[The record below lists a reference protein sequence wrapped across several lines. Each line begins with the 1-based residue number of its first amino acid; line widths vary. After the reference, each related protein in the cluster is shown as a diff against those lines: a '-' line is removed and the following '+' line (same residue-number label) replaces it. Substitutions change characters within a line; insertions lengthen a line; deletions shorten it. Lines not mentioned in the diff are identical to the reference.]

1 MMNTTYETYMNAL
14 KQGLASFDSA
24 AAEEILNDFESHF
37 ADARS
42 QGLSDE
48 EICAEL
54 GNVDDVL
61 EFFRQE
67 YATTKQPVANVPPQ
81 EKTHSNS
88 EETHPNYPYAPSTA
102 ITAMEISLRN
112 ASADFAPGTSA
123 SVEFDFSGDFDPDRF
138 EAGIEG
144 NTFCLREKKLIP
156 PVFWKHLFCNNHQKE
171 VFSFQVPSTVQ
182 KLTLRSL
189 NGATGL
195 DTLSLTTLEIS
206 ATNGKI
212 TGDSLSAS
220 SCRIQAANG
229 KIVLTRLRT
238 DSLDVSATNGKLEIT
253 GDCSRASLNSVNG
266 KVLFEGTCS
275 EYLTA
280 KSVNGSVKLH
290 LPHDLADA
298 SIHGPALRPQLLAG
312 AAARQ
317 PDALPLQRP
326 AQRGR
331 YGFHRDGFSPRLRLL
346 HDSRRGHEHPDALPH
361 RQLLFRLRLL
371 RRCLPLRPE
380 TSGPDGC
387 TEALLNY

>member
-67 YATTKQPVANVPPQ
+67 YATTKQPVANVLPQ

-112 ASADFAPGTSA
+112 ASADFTPGTSA

-290 LPHDLADA
+290 LSHDLADA
-298 SIHGPALRPQLLAG
+298 SIHASTTTGKIRLVSNGRTESYTKTFTRSGISAFTIQASTVNGNVLLSDLPA
-312 AAARQ
+312 
-317 PDALPLQRP
+317 
-326 AQRGR
+326 
-331 YGFHRDGFSPRLRLL
+331 
-346 HDSRRGHEHPDALPH
+346 E
-361 RQLLFRLRLL
+361 
-371 RRCLPLRPE
+371 
-380 TSGPDGC
+380 
-387 TEALLNY
+387 N

>member
-67 YATTKQPVANVPPQ
+67 YATTEQPVANVLPQ
-81 EKTHSNS
+81 EKTHSHS

-156 PVFWKHLFCNNHQKE
+156 SVFWKHLFCNNHQKE

-195 DTLSLTTLEIS
+195 DTLSLTTLEI
-206 ATNGKI
+206 
-212 TGDSLSAS
+212 
-220 SCRIQAANG
+220 
-229 KIVLTRLRT
+229 
-238 DSLDVSATNGKLEIT
+238 SATNGKLEIT

-298 SIHGPALRPQLLAG
+298 SIHASTTTGKIRLVSNGRTESYTKTFTRSGISAFIIQASTVNGNVLLSDLPA
-312 AAARQ
+312 
-317 PDALPLQRP
+317 
-326 AQRGR
+326 
-331 YGFHRDGFSPRLRLL
+331 
-346 HDSRRGHEHPDALPH
+346 E
-361 RQLLFRLRLL
+361 
-371 RRCLPLRPE
+371 
-380 TSGPDGC
+380 
-387 TEALLNY
+387 N

>member
-67 YATTKQPVANVPPQ
+67 YATTEQPVANVLPQ
-81 EKTHSNS
+81 EKIHSNS

-156 PVFWKHLFCNNHQKE
+156 SVFWKHLFCNNHQKE

-206 ATNGKI
+206 ATNG
-212 TGDSLSAS
+212 
-220 SCRIQAANG
+220 R
-229 KIVLTRLRT
+229 
-238 DSLDVSATNGKLEIT
+238 LEIT
-253 GDCSRASLNSVNG
+253 GGCSRASLNSVNG

-298 SIHGPALRPQLLAG
+298 SIHASTTTGKIRLVSNGRTESYTKTFTRSGISAFTIQASTVNGNVLLSDLPA
-312 AAARQ
+312 
-317 PDALPLQRP
+317 
-326 AQRGR
+326 
-331 YGFHRDGFSPRLRLL
+331 
-346 HDSRRGHEHPDALPH
+346 E
-361 RQLLFRLRLL
+361 
-371 RRCLPLRPE
+371 
-380 TSGPDGC
+380 
-387 TEALLNY
+387 N

>member
-67 YATTKQPVANVPPQ
+67 YATTEQPVANVLPQ

-156 PVFWKHLFCNNHQKE
+156 SVFWKHLFCNNHQKE

-206 ATNGKI
+206 ATNG
-212 TGDSLSAS
+212 
-220 SCRIQAANG
+220 R
-229 KIVLTRLRT
+229 
-238 DSLDVSATNGKLEIT
+238 LEIT

-298 SIHGPALRPQLLAG
+298 SIHASTTTGKIRLVSNGRTESYTKTFTHSGISAFTIQASTVNGNILLSDLPAE
-312 AAARQ
+312 
-317 PDALPLQRP
+317 D
-326 AQRGR
+326 
-331 YGFHRDGFSPRLRLL
+331 
-346 HDSRRGHEHPDALPH
+346 
-361 RQLLFRLRLL
+361 
-371 RRCLPLRPE
+371 
-380 TSGPDGC
+380 
-387 TEALLNY
+387 

>member
-1 MMNTTYETYMNAL
+1 MMNTTYETYMNTL

-67 YATTKQPVANVPPQ
+67 YATTEQPVANVLPQ
-81 EKTHSNS
+81 EKIHSNS
-88 EETHPNYPYAPSTA
+88 EETHPNYPYDPSTA

-156 PVFWKHLFCNNHQKE
+156 SVFWKHLFCNNHQKE

-189 NGATGL
+189 NGAAGL

-298 SIHGPALRPQLLAG
+298 SIHASTTTGKSASSPMEERNPTQKHSPAPVFLHSPF
-312 AAARQ
+312 RQ
-317 PDALPLQRP
+317 VPSTEISCSLTC
-326 AQRGR
+326 
-331 YGFHRDGFSPRLRLL
+331 
-346 HDSRRGHEHPDALPH
+346 
-361 RQLLFRLRLL
+361 RQKTDKK
-371 RRCLPLRPE
+371 E
-380 TSGPDGC
+380 WTG
-387 TEALLNY
+387 

>member
-67 YATTKQPVANVPPQ
+67 YATTEQPVANVLPQ
-81 EKTHSNS
+81 EKNSSTS
-88 EETHPNYPYAPSTA
+88 EETPHSSTGEATKETHQNYPYDPSTA

-144 NTFCLREKKLIP
+144 NTFYLREKKLTP
-156 PVFWKHLFCNNHQKE
+156 AVFWKHLFAAPHPKE

-189 NGATGL
+189 NGGTEL
-195 DTLSLTTLEIS
+195 DSLSLESLDLS

-220 SCRIQAANG
+220 CCRMQATNG
-229 KIVLTRLRT
+229 KVVLTRLRAEN
-238 DSLDVSATNGKLEIT
+238 LDVSATNGKLEIT
-253 GDCSRASLNSVNG
+253 GDCSHASLNGVNG

-275 EYLTA
+275 ESLTA
-280 KSVNGSVKLH
+280 KSVNSSVKVH

-298 SIHGPALRPQLLAG
+298 SIHASTTTGKIRLVSNGRTESYTKTFTRSGISAFTIQASTVNGSVLLSDLPAE
-312 AAARQ
+312 
-317 PDALPLQRP
+317 D
-326 AQRGR
+326 
-331 YGFHRDGFSPRLRLL
+331 
-346 HDSRRGHEHPDALPH
+346 
-361 RQLLFRLRLL
+361 
-371 RRCLPLRPE
+371 
-380 TSGPDGC
+380 
-387 TEALLNY
+387 

>member
-14 KQGLASFDSA
+14 KQGLASFDST

-67 YATTKQPVANVPPQ
+67 YATTEQPVANVLPQ

-156 PVFWKHLFCNNHQKE
+156 SVFWKHLFCNNHQKE

-206 ATNGKI
+206 ATNG
-212 TGDSLSAS
+212 
-220 SCRIQAANG
+220 R
-229 KIVLTRLRT
+229 
-238 DSLDVSATNGKLEIT
+238 LEIT
-253 GDCSRASLNSVNG
+253 GDCSRAALNGVNG

-275 EYLTA
+275 ESLTA

-298 SIHGPALRPQLLAG
+298 SIHASTTTGKIRLVSNGRTDSYTKTFTRSGISAFTIQASTVNGNVLLSDLPA
-312 AAARQ
+312 
-317 PDALPLQRP
+317 
-326 AQRGR
+326 
-331 YGFHRDGFSPRLRLL
+331 
-346 HDSRRGHEHPDALPH
+346 E
-361 RQLLFRLRLL
+361 
-371 RRCLPLRPE
+371 
-380 TSGPDGC
+380 
-387 TEALLNY
+387 N

>member
-67 YATTKQPVANVPPQ
+67 YATTEQPVANVLPQ

-88 EETHPNYPYAPSTA
+88 EETHPNYPYDPSTA

-156 PVFWKHLFCNNHQKE
+156 SVFWKHLFCNNHQKE

-212 TGDSLSAS
+212 TGD
-220 SCRIQAANG
+220 
-229 KIVLTRLRT
+229 
-238 DSLDVSATNGKLEIT
+238 
-253 GDCSRASLNSVNG
+253 CSRASLNSVNG

-298 SIHGPALRPQLLAG
+298 SIHASTTTGKIRLVSNGRTESYTKTFTRSGISAFTIQASTVNGNVLLSDLPA
-312 AAARQ
+312 
-317 PDALPLQRP
+317 
-326 AQRGR
+326 
-331 YGFHRDGFSPRLRLL
+331 
-346 HDSRRGHEHPDALPH
+346 E
-361 RQLLFRLRLL
+361 
-371 RRCLPLRPE
+371 
-380 TSGPDGC
+380 
-387 TEALLNY
+387 N

>member
-67 YATTKQPVANVPPQ
+67 YATTKQPVANVLPQ

-156 PVFWKHLFCNNHQKE
+156 SVFWKHLFCNNHQKE

-206 ATNGKI
+206 ATNG
-212 TGDSLSAS
+212 
-220 SCRIQAANG
+220 R
-229 KIVLTRLRT
+229 
-238 DSLDVSATNGKLEIT
+238 LEIT
-253 GDCSRASLNSVNG
+253 GDCSRAALNGVNG

-275 EYLTA
+275 ESLTA

-298 SIHGPALRPQLLAG
+298 SIHASTTTGKIRLVSNGRTESYTKTFTHSGISAFTIQASTVNGNILLSDLPAE
-312 AAARQ
+312 
-317 PDALPLQRP
+317 D
-326 AQRGR
+326 
-331 YGFHRDGFSPRLRLL
+331 
-346 HDSRRGHEHPDALPH
+346 
-361 RQLLFRLRLL
+361 
-371 RRCLPLRPE
+371 
-380 TSGPDGC
+380 
-387 TEALLNY
+387 

>member
-67 YATTKQPVANVPPQ
+67 YATTEQPVANVLPQ

-156 PVFWKHLFCNNHQKE
+156 SVFWKHLFCNNHQKE

-195 DTLSLTTLEIS
+195 DTLSLTTPEIS
-206 ATNGKI
+206 ATNG
-212 TGDSLSAS
+212 
-220 SCRIQAANG
+220 R
-229 KIVLTRLRT
+229 
-238 DSLDVSATNGKLEIT
+238 LEIT
-253 GDCSRASLNSVNG
+253 GDCSRAALNGVNG

-275 EYLTA
+275 ESLTA

-298 SIHGPALRPQLLAG
+298 SIHASTTTGKIRLVSNGRTESYTKTFTRSGISAFTIQASTVNGNVLLSDLPA
-312 AAARQ
+312 
-317 PDALPLQRP
+317 
-326 AQRGR
+326 
-331 YGFHRDGFSPRLRLL
+331 
-346 HDSRRGHEHPDALPH
+346 E
-361 RQLLFRLRLL
+361 
-371 RRCLPLRPE
+371 
-380 TSGPDGC
+380 
-387 TEALLNY
+387 N

>member
-24 AAEEILNDFESHF
+24 DAEEILNDFESHF

-67 YATTKQPVANVPPQ
+67 YATTEQPVANVLPQ

-156 PVFWKHLFCNNHQKE
+156 SVFWKHLFCNNHQKE

-206 ATNGKI
+206 ATNGKSPVI
-212 TGDSLSAS
+212 P
-220 SCRIQAANG
+220 
-229 KIVLTRLRT
+229 
-238 DSLDVSATNGKLEIT
+238 
-253 GDCSRASLNSVNG
+253 
-266 KVLFEGTCS
+266 F
-275 EYLTA
+275 
-280 KSVNGSVKLH
+280 
-290 LPHDLADA
+290 PH
-298 SIHGPALRPQLLAG
+298 P
-312 AAARQ
+312 AAAY
-317 PDALPLQRP
+317 RP
-326 AQRGR
+326 R
-331 YGFHRDGFSPRLRLL
+331 
-346 HDSRRGHEHPDALPH
+346 
-361 RQLLFRLRLL
+361 
-371 RRCLPLRPE
+371 
-380 TSGPDGC
+380 
-387 TEALLNY
+387 TERSS

>member
-1 MMNTTYETYMNAL
+1 MNTTYETYMNAL

-67 YATTKQPVANVPPQ
+67 YATTEQPVANVLPQ

-156 PVFWKHLFCNNHQKE
+156 SVFWKHLFCNNHQKE

-212 TGDSLSAS
+212 TGD
-220 SCRIQAANG
+220 
-229 KIVLTRLRT
+229 
-238 DSLDVSATNGKLEIT
+238 
-253 GDCSRASLNSVNG
+253 CSRAALNGVNG

-275 EYLTA
+275 ESLTA

-298 SIHGPALRPQLLAG
+298 SIHASTTTGKIRLVSNGRTDSYTKTFTRSGISAFIIQASTVNGNVLLSDLPA
-312 AAARQ
+312 
-317 PDALPLQRP
+317 
-326 AQRGR
+326 
-331 YGFHRDGFSPRLRLL
+331 
-346 HDSRRGHEHPDALPH
+346 E
-361 RQLLFRLRLL
+361 
-371 RRCLPLRPE
+371 
-380 TSGPDGC
+380 
-387 TEALLNY
+387 N

>member
-67 YATTKQPVANVPPQ
+67 YATTEQPVANVLPQ

-156 PVFWKHLFCNNHQKE
+156 SVFWKHLFCNNHQKE

-206 ATNGKI
+206 ATNG
-212 TGDSLSAS
+212 
-220 SCRIQAANG
+220 R
-229 KIVLTRLRT
+229 
-238 DSLDVSATNGKLEIT
+238 LEIT
-253 GDCSRASLNSVNG
+253 GDCSRAALNGVNG

-275 EYLTA
+275 ESLTA

-298 SIHGPALRPQLLAG
+298 SIHASTTTGKIRLVSNGRTESYTKTFTRSGISAFTIQASTVNGNVLLSDLPA
-312 AAARQ
+312 
-317 PDALPLQRP
+317 
-326 AQRGR
+326 
-331 YGFHRDGFSPRLRLL
+331 
-346 HDSRRGHEHPDALPH
+346 E
-361 RQLLFRLRLL
+361 
-371 RRCLPLRPE
+371 
-380 TSGPDGC
+380 
-387 TEALLNY
+387 N

>member
-67 YATTKQPVANVPPQ
+67 YATTEQPVANVLPQ

-156 PVFWKHLFCNNHQKE
+156 SVFWKHLFCNNHQKE

-195 DTLSLTTLEIS
+195 DTLSLTTLEI
-206 ATNGKI
+206 
-212 TGDSLSAS
+212 
-220 SCRIQAANG
+220 
-229 KIVLTRLRT
+229 
-238 DSLDVSATNGKLEIT
+238 SATNGKLEIT

-298 SIHGPALRPQLLAG
+298 SIHASTTTGKIRLVSNGRTESYTKTFTRSGISAFTIQASTVNGNVLLSDLPA
-312 AAARQ
+312 
-317 PDALPLQRP
+317 
-326 AQRGR
+326 
-331 YGFHRDGFSPRLRLL
+331 
-346 HDSRRGHEHPDALPH
+346 E
-361 RQLLFRLRLL
+361 
-371 RRCLPLRPE
+371 
-380 TSGPDGC
+380 
-387 TEALLNY
+387 N

>member
-67 YATTKQPVANVPPQ
+67 YATTKQPVANVLPQ

-112 ASADFAPGTSA
+112 ASADLAPGTSA

-156 PVFWKHLFCNNHQKE
+156 SVFWKHLFCNNHQKE

-195 DTLSLTTLEIS
+195 DTLSLATLE
-206 ATNGKI
+206 N
-212 TGDSLSAS
+212 
-220 SCRIQAANG
+220 
-229 KIVLTRLRT
+229 
-238 DSLDVSATNGKLEIT
+238 SATNGKLEIT

-298 SIHGPALRPQLLAG
+298 SIHASTTTGKIRLVSNGRTESYTKTFTRSGISAFTIQASTVNGNVLLSDLPA
-312 AAARQ
+312 
-317 PDALPLQRP
+317 
-326 AQRGR
+326 
-331 YGFHRDGFSPRLRLL
+331 
-346 HDSRRGHEHPDALPH
+346 E
-361 RQLLFRLRLL
+361 
-371 RRCLPLRPE
+371 
-380 TSGPDGC
+380 
-387 TEALLNY
+387 N

>member
-67 YATTKQPVANVPPQ
+67 YATTEQPVANVLPQ

-88 EETHPNYPYAPSTA
+88 EETPHSSTGEAAKETHQNYPYDPSTA

-144 NTFCLREKKLIP
+144 NTFYLREKKLTP
-156 PVFWKHLFCNNHQKE
+156 SVFWKHLFCNNHQKE

-195 DTLSLTTLEIS
+195 DLLSLTALEIS

-220 SCRIQAANG
+220 SCRVQATNG
-229 KIVLTRLRT
+229 KIVLTRLRA

-280 KSVNGSVKLH
+280 RSVNGSVKLH

-298 SIHGPALRPQLLAG
+298 SIHASTTTGKIRLVSNGRTESYTKTFTRSGISAFTIQASTVNGNVLLSDLPAE
-312 AAARQ
+312 
-317 PDALPLQRP
+317 D
-326 AQRGR
+326 
-331 YGFHRDGFSPRLRLL
+331 
-346 HDSRRGHEHPDALPH
+346 
-361 RQLLFRLRLL
+361 
-371 RRCLPLRPE
+371 
-380 TSGPDGC
+380 
-387 TEALLNY
+387 

>member
-195 DTLSLTTLEIS
+195 DTLPLLRSKFPPQTAKSPVIPFPHP
-206 ATNGKI
+206 
-212 TGDSLSAS
+212 
-220 SCRIQAANG
+220 AAAY
-229 KIVLTRLRT
+229 RLRT
-238 DSLDVSATNGKLEIT
+238 ERSS
-253 GDCSRASLNSVNG
+253 
-266 KVLFEGTCS
+266 
-275 EYLTA
+275 
-280 KSVNGSVKLH
+280 
-290 LPHDLADA
+290 
-298 SIHGPALRPQLLAG
+298 
-312 AAARQ
+312 
-317 PDALPLQRP
+317 
-326 AQRGR
+326 
-331 YGFHRDGFSPRLRLL
+331 
-346 HDSRRGHEHPDALPH
+346 
-361 RQLLFRLRLL
+361 
-371 RRCLPLRPE
+371 
-380 TSGPDGC
+380 
-387 TEALLNY
+387 

>member
-48 EICAEL
+48 EICVEL

-67 YATTKQPVANVPPQ
+67 YATTEQPVANVLPQ

-112 ASADFAPGTSA
+112 ASADFTPGTSA

-156 PVFWKHLFCNNHQKE
+156 SVFWKHLFCNNHQKE

-212 TGDSLSAS
+212 TGD
-220 SCRIQAANG
+220 
-229 KIVLTRLRT
+229 
-238 DSLDVSATNGKLEIT
+238 
-253 GDCSRASLNSVNG
+253 CSRASLNSVNG

-298 SIHGPALRPQLLAG
+298 SIHASTTTGKIRLVSNGRTESYTKTFTRSGISAFTIQASTVNGNVLLSDLPA
-312 AAARQ
+312 
-317 PDALPLQRP
+317 
-326 AQRGR
+326 
-331 YGFHRDGFSPRLRLL
+331 
-346 HDSRRGHEHPDALPH
+346 E
-361 RQLLFRLRLL
+361 
-371 RRCLPLRPE
+371 
-380 TSGPDGC
+380 
-387 TEALLNY
+387 N

>member
-1 MMNTTYETYMNAL
+1 MNTTYETYMNAL

-67 YATTKQPVANVPPQ
+67 YATTEQPVANVLPQ
-81 EKTHSNS
+81 EKIHSNS

-156 PVFWKHLFCNNHQKE
+156 SVFWKHLFCNNHQKE

-195 DTLSLTTLEIS
+195 DTLSLTTLEI
-206 ATNGKI
+206 
-212 TGDSLSAS
+212 
-220 SCRIQAANG
+220 
-229 KIVLTRLRT
+229 
-238 DSLDVSATNGKLEIT
+238 SATNGKLEIT

-298 SIHGPALRPQLLAG
+298 SIHASTTTGKIRLISNGRTESYTKTFTRSGISAFTIQASTVNGNVLLSDLPA
-312 AAARQ
+312 
-317 PDALPLQRP
+317 
-326 AQRGR
+326 
-331 YGFHRDGFSPRLRLL
+331 
-346 HDSRRGHEHPDALPH
+346 E
-361 RQLLFRLRLL
+361 
-371 RRCLPLRPE
+371 
-380 TSGPDGC
+380 
-387 TEALLNY
+387 N

>member
-67 YATTKQPVANVPPQ
+67 YATTEQPVANVLPQ

-88 EETHPNYPYAPSTA
+88 EETHPNYPYDPSTA

-156 PVFWKHLFCNNHQKE
+156 SVFWKHLFCNNHQKE

-189 NGATGL
+189 NGAAGL

-206 ATNGKI
+206 
-212 TGDSLSAS
+212 
-220 SCRIQAANG
+220 
-229 KIVLTRLRT
+229 
-238 DSLDVSATNGKLEIT
+238 
-253 GDCSRASLNSVNG
+253 
-266 KVLFEGTCS
+266 
-275 EYLTA
+275 
-280 KSVNGSVKLH
+280 
-290 LPHDLADA
+290 
-298 SIHGPALRPQLLAG
+298 
-312 AAARQ
+312 
-317 PDALPLQRP
+317 
-326 AQRGR
+326 
-331 YGFHRDGFSPRLRLL
+331 
-346 HDSRRGHEHPDALPH
+346 
-361 RQLLFRLRLL
+361 
-371 RRCLPLRPE
+371 
-380 TSGPDGC
+380 
-387 TEALLNY
+387 

>member
-1 MMNTTYETYMNAL
+1 MMNPTYEAYMNAL

-37 ADARS
+37 ADAHS

-67 YATTKQPVANVPPQ
+67 YATIDHPVVKAMPPH
-81 EKTHSNS
+81 EKDGTDSKETPHQS
-88 EETHPNYPYAPSTA
+88 EASAKEIHQNYPYDPSTA
-102 ITAMEISLRN
+102 ITTMEISLRN
-112 ASADFAPGTSA
+112 ASANFTPGTSA

-144 NTFCLREKKLIP
+144 NTFYLREKKLTP
-156 PVFWKHLFCNNHQKE
+156 SAFWKHLFYSNHQKE

-189 NGATGL
+189 NGATEL
-195 DTLSLTTLEIS
+195 DTLSLTALEIS

-220 SCRIQAANG
+220 SCRMQATNG
-229 KIVLTRLRT
+229 KLVLTRLRA

-253 GDCSRASLNSVNG
+253 GDCSRASLNGVNG
-266 KVLFEGTCS
+266 KVLFEGTCTES
-275 EYLTA
+275 LTA

-290 LPHDLADA
+290 LPHDLA
-298 SIHGPALRPQLLAG
+298 G
-312 AAARQ
+312 AAIHASTTTGKIRLVSNGRNESYSKTFTRSGASSALTIQAGTVNGSVLLSDQ
-317 PDALPLQRP
+317 PSED
-326 AQRGR
+326 
-331 YGFHRDGFSPRLRLL
+331 
-346 HDSRRGHEHPDALPH
+346 
-361 RQLLFRLRLL
+361 
-371 RRCLPLRPE
+371 
-380 TSGPDGC
+380 
-387 TEALLNY
+387 

>member
-67 YATTKQPVANVPPQ
+67 YATTEQPVANVLPQ

-156 PVFWKHLFCNNHQKE
+156 SVFWKHLFCNNHQKE

-238 DSLDVSATNGKLEIT
+238 VSYTH
-253 GDCSRASLNSVNG
+253 
-266 KVLFEGTCS
+266 
-275 EYLTA
+275 LT
-280 KSVNGSVKLH
+280 
-290 LPHDLADA
+290 LP
-298 SIHGPALRPQLLAG
+298 
-312 AAARQ
+312 
-317 PDALPLQRP
+317 
-326 AQRGR
+326 
-331 YGFHRDGFSPRLRLL
+331 
-346 HDSRRGHEHPDALPH
+346 
-361 RQLLFRLRLL
+361 
-371 RRCLPLRPE
+371 
-380 TSGPDGC
+380 T
-387 TEALLNY
+387 T

>member
-67 YATTKQPVANVPPQ
+67 YATTEQPVANVLPQ

-156 PVFWKHLFCNNHQKE
+156 SVFWKHLFCNNHQKE

-206 ATNGKI
+206 ATNG
-212 TGDSLSAS
+212 
-220 SCRIQAANG
+220 R
-229 KIVLTRLRT
+229 
-238 DSLDVSATNGKLEIT
+238 LEIT
-253 GDCSRASLNSVNG
+253 GDCSRAALNGVNG

-275 EYLTA
+275 ESLTA

-298 SIHGPALRPQLLAG
+298 SIHASTTTGKIRLVSNGRTESYTKTFTHSGISAFTIQASTVNGNILLSDLPAE
-312 AAARQ
+312 
-317 PDALPLQRP
+317 D
-326 AQRGR
+326 
-331 YGFHRDGFSPRLRLL
+331 
-346 HDSRRGHEHPDALPH
+346 
-361 RQLLFRLRLL
+361 
-371 RRCLPLRPE
+371 
-380 TSGPDGC
+380 
-387 TEALLNY
+387 

>member
-54 GNVDDVL
+54 GNVDDIL

-67 YATTKQPVANVPPQ
+67 YATTEQPVANVLPQ

-88 EETHPNYPYAPSTA
+88 EETHPNYPYDPSTA

-156 PVFWKHLFCNNHQKE
+156 SVFWKHLFCNNHQKE

-189 NGATGL
+189 NGAAGL

-206 ATNGKI
+206 ATNG
-212 TGDSLSAS
+212 
-220 SCRIQAANG
+220 R
-229 KIVLTRLRT
+229 
-238 DSLDVSATNGKLEIT
+238 LEIT
-253 GDCSRASLNSVNG
+253 GGCSRASLNSVNG

-275 EYLTA
+275 ESLTA

-298 SIHGPALRPQLLAG
+298 SIHASTTTGKIRLVSNGRTDSYTKTFTHSGISAFTIQASTVNGNILLSDLPAE
-312 AAARQ
+312 
-317 PDALPLQRP
+317 D
-326 AQRGR
+326 
-331 YGFHRDGFSPRLRLL
+331 
-346 HDSRRGHEHPDALPH
+346 
-361 RQLLFRLRLL
+361 
-371 RRCLPLRPE
+371 
-380 TSGPDGC
+380 
-387 TEALLNY
+387 

>member
-112 ASADFAPGTSA
+112 ASADFTPGTSA

-206 ATNGKI
+206 ATNGK
-212 TGDSLSAS
+212 
-220 SCRIQAANG
+220 
-229 KIVLTRLRT
+229 
-238 DSLDVSATNGKLEIT
+238 LEIT

-298 SIHGPALRPQLLAG
+298 SIHASTTTGKIRLVSNGRTESYTKTFTRSGISAFTIQASTVNGNVLLSDLPA
-312 AAARQ
+312 
-317 PDALPLQRP
+317 
-326 AQRGR
+326 
-331 YGFHRDGFSPRLRLL
+331 
-346 HDSRRGHEHPDALPH
+346 E
-361 RQLLFRLRLL
+361 
-371 RRCLPLRPE
+371 
-380 TSGPDGC
+380 
-387 TEALLNY
+387 N

>member
-1 MMNTTYETYMNAL
+1 MNTTYETYMNAL

-67 YATTKQPVANVPPQ
+67 YATTEQPVANVLPQ

-156 PVFWKHLFCNNHQKE
+156 SVFWKHLFCNNHQKE

-206 ATNGKI
+206 ATNG
-212 TGDSLSAS
+212 
-220 SCRIQAANG
+220 R
-229 KIVLTRLRT
+229 
-238 DSLDVSATNGKLEIT
+238 LEIT
-253 GDCSRASLNSVNG
+253 GDCSRAALNGVNG

-275 EYLTA
+275 ESLTA

-298 SIHGPALRPQLLAG
+298 SIHASTTTGKIRLVSNGRTESYTKTFTHSGISAFTIQASTVNGNILLSDLPAE
-312 AAARQ
+312 
-317 PDALPLQRP
+317 D
-326 AQRGR
+326 
-331 YGFHRDGFSPRLRLL
+331 
-346 HDSRRGHEHPDALPH
+346 
-361 RQLLFRLRLL
+361 
-371 RRCLPLRPE
+371 
-380 TSGPDGC
+380 
-387 TEALLNY
+387 